1 MRGSRRFG
9 SVPGMKNTADI
20 QEPLN
25 ERGFDTRLAG
35 LSLIVAPA
43 LLLLANAI
51 DPSASA
57 GAAARLPEISAN
69 PARYV
74 AAGYLM
80 VVAAWAFVPGL
91 LGLWRLFQG
100 PRVTVGQ
107 VGTGLLLIGMITTIA
122 FFGFGVYE
130 YEAATSGLDPSQ
142 MARLADNAEASA
154 LAIPLLFVFLVGVVI
169 GSLVVA
175 WSLWRRRIAPVWSP
189 AAIVVGTILNFLADS
204 AALSATAFAFQL
216 VGFGWVG
223 LRLLRG
229 TGATAD
235 AVAYAYAT
243 PIS

>member
-1 MRGSRRFG
+1 
-9 SVPGMKNTADI
+9 MKNTADM
-20 QEPLN
+20 QGPLK
-25 ERGFDTRLAG
+25 ERSFETKLAG

-57 GAAARLPEISAN
+57 KAAARLPEISNN

-80 VVAAWAFVPGL
+80 VLAAWAFVPGL
-91 LGLWRLFQG
+91 IGVWRLFHG

-130 YEAATSGLDPSQ
+130 YEAATSGLDPAQ

-154 LAIPLLFVFLVGVVI
+154 VAIPLLVVFLVGV
-169 GSLVVA
+169 
-175 WSLWRRRIAPVWSP
+175 
-189 AAIVVGTILNFLADS
+189 VVGTILNFLADS
-204 AALSATAFAFQL
+204 AALSATAFAFQI
-216 VGFGWVG
+216 VGFGWIG

-235 AVAYAYAT
+235 AWHASSTTSSAT
-243 PIS
+243 A

>member
-1 MRGSRRFG
+1 
-9 SVPGMKNTADI
+9 MKNTA
-20 QEPLN
+20 QMQGP
-25 ERGFDTRLAG
+25 RLAG
-35 LSLIVAPA
+35 LSLIAAPA

-57 GAAARLPEISAN
+57 KAAARLPEISAN

-80 VVAAWAFVPGL
+80 VLAAWAFVPGL
-91 LGLWRLFQG
+91 IVLWRLLEG

-107 VGTGLLLIGMITTIA
+107 AGTGLLMIGMITTIA

-130 YEAATSGLDPSQ
+130 YEAATSGLDPAQ
-142 MARLADNAEASA
+142 MTRLVDNAEGAA
-154 LAIPLLFVFLVGVVI
+154 VAIPLLIVFLVGVVI
-169 GSLVVA
+169 GSLIVA
-175 WSLWRRRIAPVWSP
+175 WSLWRRRIVPVWSP
-189 AAIVVGTILNFLADS
+189 AAIAGGTILNFLADS

-229 TGATAD
+229 AGANADAWRPSSSTSSATA
-235 AVAYAYAT
+235 
-243 PIS
+243 

>member
-1 MRGSRRFG
+1 
-9 SVPGMKNTADI
+9 MKNTADM
-20 QEPLN
+20 QGPLK
-25 ERGFDTRLAG
+25 ERSFETKLAG

-51 DPSASA
+51 DPSASDK
-57 GAAARLPEISAN
+57 AAARLPEISDN

-74 AAGYLM
+74 AAAYLM
-80 VVAAWAFVPGL
+80 VLAAWAFVPGL
-91 LGLWRLFQG
+91 IGVWRLFQG

-122 FFGFGVYE
+122 FVGFGVYE
-130 YEAATSGLDPSQ
+130 YEAATSGLDPAQ

-154 LAIPLLFVFLVGVVI
+154 VAIPLLVVFLVGVVV
-169 GSLVVA
+169 GSLIVA
-175 WSLWRRRIAPVWSP
+175 WSLWRHRIAPVWSP
-189 AAIVVGTILNFLADS
+189 VAIVVGTILNFLADS

-216 VGFGWVG
+216 VGFGWIG

-235 AVAYAYAT
+235 AWRASSTTSSAT
-243 PIS
+243 A

>member
-1 MRGSRRFG
+1 
-9 SVPGMKNTADI
+9 MKNTADM
-20 QEPLN
+20 QGPLN
-25 ERGFDTRLAG
+25 ERRFDTRLAG
-35 LSLIVAPA
+35 LSLIAAPA

-51 DPSASA
+51 DPSASDK
-57 GAAARLPEISAN
+57 AAARLPEISAN
-69 PARYV
+69 PGRYV

-91 LGLWRLFQG
+91 IGLWRLFQG

-130 YEAATSGLDPSQ
+130 YEAATSGLDPAQ

-154 LAIPLLFVFLVGVVI
+154 VAIPLLVVFLVGVVV
-169 GSLVVA
+169 GSLIVA
-175 WSLWRRRIAPVWSP
+175 WSLWRYRIAPVWSP
-189 AAIVVGTILNFLADS
+189 VAIVVGTILNFLADS

-216 VGFGWVG
+216 VGFGWIG

-235 AVAYAYAT
+235 AWRASSTTSSAT
-243 PIS
+243 A

>member
-1 MRGSRRFG
+1 MQG
-9 SVPGMKNTADI
+9 
-20 QEPLN
+20 PLN
-25 ERGFDTRLAG
+25 ERRFDTRLAG

-51 DPSASA
+51 DPSASDK
-57 GAAARLPEISAN
+57 AAARLPEISDN
-69 PARYV
+69 RARYV

-91 LGLWRLFQG
+91 LGLWRVFQG

-107 VGTGLLLIGMITTIA
+107 VGAGLLLIGMITTIA
-122 FFGFGVYE
+122 FVGFGVYE
-130 YEAATSGLDPSQ
+130 YEAATSGLDPAQ
-142 MARLADNAEASA
+142 MARLVDNAEEAA
-154 LAIPLLFVFLVGVVI
+154 VAIPLLVVFLAGVVI
-169 GSLVVA
+169 GSLIVA
-175 WSLWRRRIAPVWSP
+175 WSLWRRRIVPVWSP

-229 TGATAD
+229 AGANADAWRASSTTSSATA
-235 AVAYAYAT
+235 
-243 PIS
+243 

>member
-1 MRGSRRFG
+1 MS
-9 SVPGMKNTADI
+9 NTS
-20 QEPLN
+20 LN
-25 ERGFDTRLAG
+25 ERRFDTTAAG

-51 DPSASA
+51 APSARA
-57 GAAARLPEISAN
+57 KAAARLPEISDN

-80 VVAAWAFVPGL
+80 VLAAWAFVPGL
-91 LGLWRLFQG
+91 IGVWRLFQG

-107 VGTGLLLIGMITTIA
+107 ICTGLLLIGMVTAIA

-130 YEAATSGLDPSQ
+130 YEAATSGLDPAQ

-154 LAIPLLFVFLVGVVI
+154 VAIPLLVVFLVGVVV
-169 GSLVVA
+169 GSLIVA
-175 WSLWRRRIAPVWSP
+175 WSLWRHRIVPVWSP
-189 AAIVVGTILNFLADS
+189 VAIVVGTILNFLADS

-216 VGFGWVG
+216 VGFGWIG

-229 TGATAD
+229 TGATT
-235 AVAYAYAT
+235 VAWRASSTTSSAT
-243 PIS
+243 A